1 MSELLNNRSGRSE
14 LRWKLLMTVS
24 ALALIGSIYTMQDAK
39 ADSETDR
46 PVLWIELGGQ
56 LEQQTGQGDPYS
68 PPFVI
73 NNADSVVLKPD
84 SPVSAEKPPL
94 FSNGAEGKITFE
106 PTDSDWVFSAA
117 VRYGR
122 SVGHR
127 NLAHPHVATNQ
138 AHITFRGHT
147 GFGTAPFTTYSGR
160 RYERPVYGPVHK
172 IIPQYINEFAG
183 AQVAQQQSHAIVDFT
198 VGKEV
203 GLGMF
208 GSGSVSDINVGV
220 RFAQF
225 VSKVSGKIDL
235 RPDADFLKFY
245 NTNLQH
251 NSRRIYGAVTDK
263 LFTPTVLPSRASA
276 TSTE

>member
-1 MSELLNNRSGRSE
+1 MSELLNTRSGRNDF
-14 LRWKLLMTVS
+14 RRQLLMTVS
-24 ALALIGSIYTMQDAK
+24 ALALIGNVYRAQDAK
-39 ADSETDR
+39 ADSDADR

-138 AHITFRGHT
+138 AHINVSRPYVVSHEHRIS
-147 GFGTAPFTTYSGR
+147 PTYSGGH
-160 RYERPVYGPVHK
+160 RYERH
-172 IIPQYINEFAG
+172 YIW
-183 AQVAQQQSHAIVDFT
+183 
-198 VGKEV
+198 
-203 GLGMF
+203 
-208 GSGSVSDINVGV
+208 
-220 RFAQF
+220 
-225 VSKVSGKIDL
+225 
-235 RPDADFLKFY
+235 
-245 NTNLQH
+245 
-251 NSRRIYGAVTDK
+251 SR
-263 LFTPTVLPSRASA
+263 S
-276 TSTE
+276 